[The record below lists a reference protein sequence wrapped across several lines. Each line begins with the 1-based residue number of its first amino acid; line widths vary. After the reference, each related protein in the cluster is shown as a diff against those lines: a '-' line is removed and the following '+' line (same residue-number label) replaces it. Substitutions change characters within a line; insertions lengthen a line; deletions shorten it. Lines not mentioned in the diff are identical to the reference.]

1 MTAQRPDEWPI
12 RTGGVQS
19 RTKEAA
25 THPRQG
31 EPVIDRITITGLT
44 ATGYHGV
51 FPEERRDGQIFV
63 VDVELGL
70 NLDTNSDDLANTV
83 NYAEVADDV
92 MAIISG
98 EAFNLIETVAGRVAD
113 RCLSYDRIDEVEV
126 TIHKPQAPVQ
136 HDFTDLS
143 VTIHRS
149 RHDQRP
155 L

>member
-1 MTAQRPDEWPI
+1 M
-12 RTGGVQS
+12 
-19 RTKEAA
+19 
-25 THPRQG
+25 
-31 EPVIDRITITGLT
+31 
-44 ATGYHGV
+44 
-51 FPEERRDGQIFV
+51 

-70 NLDTNSDDLANTV
+70 DLDTRSDDLSTTV
-83 NYAEVADDV
+83 SYADVADEV
-92 MAIISG
+92 VAIIRG

-113 RCLSYDRIDEVEV
+113 RCLAHERVAEVKV
-126 TIHKPQAPVQ
+126 TVHKPQAPVQ